1 MAEEFRGFPVTTSS
15 KVQDNKAGLLDISYQ
30 VIEEGWERR
39 QQLFLL
45 GSLVYSV
52 SYHLILVGRS
62 LKHALCPLDVE
73 EDVGKDTDGILV
85 TPHHKVC
92 KAHIVIGG
100 HLALRHPG
108 VHALKRKE

>member
-15 KVQDNKAGLLDISYQ
+15 KVQDNKTGLLDISYP
-30 VIEEGWERR
+30 VTEEGRERR

-45 GSLVYSV
+45 EGLVYSV
-52 SYHLILVGRS
+52 SYHLILVGCP

-73 EDVGKDTDGILV
+73 EDVGKDTDGILI

-92 KAHIVIGG
+92 EAHIVIGG

-108 VHALKRKE
+108 IHALRRKE